1 MTSLAP
7 NLNGRNLFRMRRID
21 LCKCFVVLAGFVL
34 LVGLTSCAD
43 GSSIPEPSPEP
54 MPEPVPVAPY
64 LEVTPDTLRF
74 DVAGNALNAEGFSVR
89 TNCAW

>member
-1 MTSLAP
+1 M
-7 NLNGRNLFRMRRID
+7 
-21 LCKCFVVLAGFVL
+21 LAGFVL

-64 LEVTPDTLRF
+64 LEVTPGTFRF
-74 DVAGNALNAEGFSVR
+74 GVAGNVV
-89 TNCAW
+89 